1 MWGGDVA
8 GCLEIA
14 DWKSKIIY
22 ALKIK
27 SNLTGFEIKPLQKK
41 CPTIQSFILDLV
53 LRIGLVIL
61 EKLSTSDVEF
71 LPYRWI

>member
-1 MWGGDVA
+1 MWEGDVT

-14 DWKSKIIY
+14 DWKSKVIY
-22 ALKIK
+22 ALKK
-27 SNLTGFEIKPLQKK
+27 NNLTGFEIKPLQKK
-41 CPTIQSFILDLV
+41 CPAIQSFILDLV

-61 EKLSTSDVEF
+61 EKLSTSDMEF